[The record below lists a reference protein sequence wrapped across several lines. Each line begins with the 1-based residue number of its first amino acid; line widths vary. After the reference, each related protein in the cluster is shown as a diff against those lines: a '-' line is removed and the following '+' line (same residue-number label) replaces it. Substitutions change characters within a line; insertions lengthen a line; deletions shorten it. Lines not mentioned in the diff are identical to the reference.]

1 MRVIQANCRIQF
13 TAEDI
18 DFILSVLGPKVDSVE
33 VLTGLLADE
42 DTRDLILDD
51 ETLLQAVLAQ
61 PACLRISS
69 HFYFYVL
76 VRQVLRRSGI
86 DDRGVA
92 DYVAELLTEFSR
104 AERSRCPVPGGAVTG
119 EYFFEMLA
127 ALRTADEHA
136 TFHIRAHIGNYSLF
150 LSGVF
155 PDRIRSRAELRGCPD
170 LRYYEE
176 LGRSSYR
183 VARDHRLAQRFDL
196 ASIFDTLSER
206 FTATR
211 KALNDLSDRMVS
223 IGEGEGTSLLPG
235 LAPAGAEGTD
245 GANQGSVGG

>member
-1 MRVIQANCRIQF
+1 MLRALL
-13 TAEDI
+13 ED
-18 DFILSVLGPKVDSVE
+18 
-33 VLTGLLADE
+33 
-42 DTRDLILDD
+42 
-51 ETLLQAVLAQ
+51 
-61 PACLRISS
+61 PACLRISA
-69 HFYFYVL
+69 HFYFYML
-76 VRQVLRRSGI
+76 VRHAFRRVGI

-92 DYVAELLTEFSR
+92 DYVAAMLTEFSR
-104 AERSRCPVPGGAVTG
+104 PERACCVVPGQELPA

-127 ALRTADEHA
+127 ALQTADA
-136 TFHIRAHIGNYSLF
+136 STTFHLRVHIGNYSLF

-155 PDRIRSRAELRGCPD
+155 PDRIRSRAEARGCPD

-183 VARDHRLAQRFDL
+183 VARDHRLAQRFEL
-196 ASIFDTLSER
+196 AGIFDTLSER